1 MKPKVRPLDIQ
12 PLGDRFW
19 IRDPLELSEGLVVSY
34 PALLLLSLM
43 DGSRDL
49 MDLRGEFFKRTGYL
63 LSDGELIGFVKKLDS
78 SLFLQNE
85 NFQRALA
92 REKREFLQKGL
103 RPMSHVGEVYP
114 AGEEECRSFLRGE
127 VKEKRDLLG
136 LMVPHMDLRVARE
149 TYWEGYGRLK
159 EGKKLVL
166 VLGVSHYWHEMPFSL
181 LPLDM
186 ETPFGVLRVRRDLV
200 EKLQSLY
207 SFDLTQDLLSYRR
220 EHSIEFASLYA
231 KMLFP
236 EAQAL
241 ALIVSYG
248 DKSLLKGLAENLLRL
263 IEDELEDTLI
273 LSSVDLSHVGRKFG
287 DERSYDPSSIDRA
300 YLELLRNLQGE
311 EAFDFLEKEENP
323 TRIDGIYTNLVF
335 SHLLKMAGVQRGESF
350 DYRNFYEEATDSLVS
365 YASLGF

>member
-1 MKPKVRPLDIQ
+1 MKPKLRPLDLQ

-19 IRDPLELSEGLVVSY
+19 IRDPFELSEGLVVSY

-49 MDLRGEFFKRTGYL
+49 LEVKGEFFKRTGYL
-63 LSDGELIGFVKKLDS
+63 LGDVELLEFIKKLDS
-78 SLFLQNE
+78 ALLLDNE
-85 NFQRALA
+85 NFHLALREE
-92 REKREFLQKGL
+92 REKLLQKGL

-114 AGEEECRSFLRGE
+114 AEEEECRSFLRGE
-127 VKEKRDLLG
+127 VQEKREMLG

-149 TYWEGYGRLK
+149 TYWKGYGRLRD
-159 EGKKLVL
+159 GKKLVI

-186 ETPFGVLRVRRDLV
+186 ETPFGVLKVRKDLV

-207 SFDLTQDLLSYRR
+207 SFDLTHDLLSYRR

-241 ALIVSYG
+241 ALIISYW
-248 DKSLLKGLAENLLRL
+248 DKNLLMGLAENLLRL
-263 IEDELEDTLI
+263 VEGELEDTLVI
-273 LSSVDLSHVGRKFG
+273 SSVDLSHVGRKFG
-287 DERSYDPSSIDRA
+287 DKGSYDPSPTDRT
-300 YLELLRNLQGE
+300 YLELLQNLQVE
-311 EAFDFLEKEENP
+311 EAFDFLEREKNP

-335 SHLLKMAGVQRGESF
+335 SHMLRTAGIEKGEMF
-350 DYRNFYEEATDSLVS
+350 DYSSFYEEATDSLVS